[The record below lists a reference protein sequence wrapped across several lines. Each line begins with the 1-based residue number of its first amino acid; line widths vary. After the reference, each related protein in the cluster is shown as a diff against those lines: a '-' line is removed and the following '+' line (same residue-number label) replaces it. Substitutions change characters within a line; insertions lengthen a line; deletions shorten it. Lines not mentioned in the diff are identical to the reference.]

1 MPANPGSSPGQAC
14 QARNDKNGDFCA
26 SAKVSIWD
34 DSLKVITSHI
44 NADFD
49 SLSSMIAAKKLYPDA
64 LLVFPGSQEK
74 TLRDFLIHSTL
85 YLFDIEKATK
95 INYDA
100 IDTLILVDTRQK
112 SRIGEFAKVAS
123 SGKTKVHIYDHH
135 PASNDDVKG
144 EIEVIKTIG
153 ATASILVRMI
163 KEKNVPITPEEATI
177 IMLGIYE
184 ETGSFKFS
192 STTMADFEAASYL
205 LSKGASVNVISDM
218 LVRELT
224 PQQVFLLN
232 DIIKNAEI
240 YNINGID
247 VVITDASME
256 EYVGDL
262 AVIVHKFR
270 DMENVNAIF
279 ALFRMEDRI
288 HIIGRSRIPEVDSGY
303 IMSLMGGG
311 GHRVAASTTVKDQT
325 LIEAKDRLVEIL
337 RHHVKP
343 LWKAKDIMF
352 FPVKSVDATASIYEA
367 KSIMTKYNINA
378 MPVFSGEKAVGII
391 TRQIVEKAAFHK
403 LESIPVREYMFT
415 EFQTVEPEDSLE
427 KVKEK
432 VIGSG
437 QRFLPV
443 LENGELKGAITRT
456 DLLRILEDEI
466 AKTVL
471 EKLEFHEKY
480 VKRKNVRRIME
491 ERLSETVL
499 KRLEDIG
506 VLADELG
513 YHAYLVGGFVRDI
526 LLNNENYD
534 IDIVIEGDGI
544 AFAEEMACRF
554 GVKMRSHK
562 EFATAK
568 ILYPDGFKID
578 IASARLEYYKA
589 PAALPVVEHSS
600 LKLDLHRRD
609 FTINTLAI
617 SLNKNT
623 YGELID
629 FFGAQRD
636 IKEKTIRVLHSLS
649 FVEDPTRVFRAIRF
663 EVRFGF
669 KIGKHTL
676 DLIKNA
682 VKLNFLSKIRGKR
695 IWTELALILQEDTPE
710 MILKRLEGL
719 DLLKFISGSLVF
731 NTEKEKLFKQM
742 HDVYKWYELLYK
754 GKTPERIHYYILGLL
769 DHIKPEDIPEFCRNM
784 EMNESTRRRIVE
796 NVRRTRDAMAKLAMG
811 ISVMKKSAVYRLLD
825 VLSNEIML
833 FIMAKTR
840 SEEIKKVISGY
851 ITNCD
856 AYKPLT
862 TGKDIKRMGIPEGP
876 VYKEVLEKLK
886 DVKIDANLKTKE
898 EELHFI
904 NNYLMEKGLIS

>member
-1 MPANPGSSPGQAC
+1 M
-14 QARNDKNGDFCA
+14 
-26 SAKVSIWD
+26 
-34 DSLKVITSHI
+34 KVITSHV

-64 LLVFPGSQEK
+64 ILAFPGSQEK
-74 TLRDFLIHSTL
+74 TLRDFLIHSTI
-85 YLFDIEKATK
+85 YLFDIEKMTK
-95 INYDA
+95 IDYDA
-100 IDTLILVDTRQK
+100 VDTLILVDTRQK
-112 SRIGEFAKVAS
+112 TRIGEFAKIAEN
-123 SGKTKVHIYDHH
+123 GKVKVHIYDHH

-144 EIEVIKTIG
+144 DIEVVRTIG
-153 ATASILVRMI
+153 ATVSILVGMI
-163 KEKNVPITPEEATI
+163 RERNIAITPEEATI

-184 ETGSFKFS
+184 ETGSFRFS
-192 STTMADFEAASYL
+192 STTTADFEAASYL
-205 LSKGASVNVISDM
+205 LSKGASVNLVSDM

-224 PQQVFLLN
+224 PEQVFLLN
-232 DIIKNAEI
+232 DIIKNADV

-247 VVITDASME
+247 IVITEASTE

-270 DMENVNAIF
+270 DMENINALF
-279 ALFRMEDRI
+279 ALFRMEDRV
-288 HIIGRSRIPEVDSGY
+288 HVIGRSRIPEVDSGY
-303 IMSLMGGG
+303 ILSLMGGG
-311 GHRVAASTTVKDQT
+311 GHKVAASTTVKDMT
-325 LIEAKDRLVEIL
+325 LIETKDRLVEIL

-352 FPVKSVDATASIYEA
+352 FPVKSVDAAASIYDA
-367 KSIMTKYNINA
+367 KSVLTKYNINA
-378 MPVFSGEKAVGII
+378 LPVLSEDRIVGIISRQVAEKAV
-391 TRQIVEKAAFHK
+391 FHK
-403 LESIPVREYMFT
+403 LENVPVREYMLT
-415 EFQTVEPEDSLE
+415 EFQIVEPDDSIE

-432 VIGSG
+432 IIGNS

-443 LENGELKGAITRT
+443 VKDDELKGAITRT

-480 VKRKNVRRIME
+480 VKRKNVKRIME
-491 ERLSETVL
+491 ERLSEEVL
-499 KRLEDIG
+499 KKLEDIG
-506 VLADELG
+506 NLADQLG
-513 YHAYLVGGFVRDI
+513 YHAYLVGGFVRDMI
-526 LLNNENYD
+526 LHDENCD

-544 AFAEEMACRF
+544 IFAEEMSKRF
-554 GVKMRSHK
+554 NVKMRSHK

-568 ILYPDGFKID
+568 IIYPDGFKVD

-623 YGELID
+623 FGELID

-663 EVRFGF
+663 ELRFGF

-682 VKLNFLSKIRGKR
+682 VKLNFLAKIRGKR
-695 IWTELALILQEDTPE
+695 VWTELALILQEGSPE
-710 MILKRLEGL
+710 AILKRLEDL
-719 DLLKFISGSLVF
+719 DLLKFISNMIVF
-731 NTEKEKLFKQM
+731 NREKEKLFMQM
-742 HDVYKWYELLYK
+742 HAVLKWHEFLYQ
-754 GKTPERIHYYILGLL
+754 GKAPEKLQYYVLGLL
-769 DHIKPEDIPEFCRNM
+769 DHMKHEDIPEFCKQM
-784 EMNESTRRRIVE
+784 EMSERTKKKIIE
-796 NVRRTRDAMAKLAMG
+796 NGERVRQAMAKLSMG
-811 ISVMKKSAVYRLLD
+811 ISIMKKSAVYRTLEP
-825 VLSNEIML
+825 LSREVKL
-833 FIMAKTR
+833 FIMARTK
-840 SEEIKKVISGY
+840 SDEIKKAISAY

-856 AYKPLT
+856 SYKPFT
-862 TGKDIKRMGIPEGP
+862 TGEDLKKLAIQEGP
-876 VYKEVLEKLK
+876 IYKEVLETLK
-886 DVKIDANLKTKE
+886 DAKIDMNLKTKDE
-898 EELHFI
+898 EAHFVDT
-904 NNYLMEKGLIS
+904 YLMGKGLIK

>member
-1 MPANPGSSPGQAC
+1 M
-14 QARNDKNGDFCA
+14 
-26 SAKVSIWD
+26 
-34 DSLKVITSHI
+34 KVITSHM

-64 LLVFPGSQEK
+64 ILAFPGSQEK

-85 YLFDIEKATK
+85 YLFDIEKMTR

-100 IDTLILVDTRQK
+100 VDTLILVDTRQK
-112 SRIGEFAKVAS
+112 TRIGEFAKITDN
-123 SGKTKVHIYDHH
+123 GKVTVHIYDHH

-144 EIEVIKTIG
+144 DVEVIRNVG
-153 ATASILVRMI
+153 ATVSILVDMI
-163 KEKNVPITPEEATI
+163 KERNIPLTPEEATI

-184 ETGSFKFS
+184 ETGSFRFS
-192 STTMADFEAASYL
+192 STTTADFEAASYL
-205 LSKGASVNVISDM
+205 LSKGANVNLVSDM

-224 PQQVFLLN
+224 PEQVFLLN
-232 DIIKNAEI
+232 DIIKNAVVF
-240 YNINGID
+240 NINGID
-247 VVITDASME
+247 IVITEASTE

-270 DMENVNAIF
+270 DMENINAVF

-288 HIIGRSRIPEVDSGY
+288 HIVGRSRIPEVDSGY
-303 IMSLMGGG
+303 ILSLMGGG
-311 GHRVAASTTVKDQT
+311 GHKVAASTTVKDMT

-337 RHHVKP
+337 RYHVKP

-352 FPVKSVDATASIYEA
+352 FPVKSVDADASIHDA
-367 KSIMTKYNINA
+367 KNILTKYNINA
-378 MPVFSGEKAVGII
+378 LPVLSGDRVVGII
-391 TRQIVEKAAFHK
+391 TRQVAEKAAFHK
-403 LESIPVREYMFT
+403 LENIPVREYMFT
-415 EFQTVEPEDSLE
+415 EFQSVEPEDSIE
-427 KVKEK
+427 KVKERI
-432 VIGSG
+432 IGNS

-443 LENGELKGAITRT
+443 VHDNELKGAITRT

-480 VKRKNVRRIME
+480 VKRKNLKRIME
-491 ERLSETVL
+491 ERLSGNVL
-499 KRLEDIG
+499 KKLEEIG
-506 VLADELG
+506 TLADELG

-526 LLNNENYD
+526 ILHNENYD
-534 IDIVIEGDGI
+534 IDVVIEGDGI
-544 AFAEEMACRF
+544 IFAEEMSKRF
-554 GVKMRSHK
+554 NVKIRSHK

-568 ILYPDGFKID
+568 IIYSDGFKVD

-589 PAALPVVEHSS
+589 PAALPIVEHSS

-623 YGELID
+623 FGELID

-663 EVRFGF
+663 ELRFGF

-676 DLIKNA
+676 DLIRNA
-682 VKLNFLSKIRGKR
+682 VKLNFLAKIRGKR
-695 IWTELALILQEDTPE
+695 IWTELALILQEDAPE
-710 MILKRLEGL
+710 AILKRLESL
-719 DLLKFISGSLVF
+719 DLLKFISPSLTF
-731 NTEKEKLFKQM
+731 GREKEKLFTQM
-742 HDVYKWYELLYK
+742 HAVIKWHEFLYQ
-754 GKTPERIHYYILGLL
+754 GKAPEKLHYYILGLV
-769 DHIKPEDIPEFCRNM
+769 DHMKEHEFAGFLQSM
-784 EMNESTRRRIVE
+784 EMSE
-796 NVRRTRDAMAKLAMG
+796 RTRKRITQNVGHIREAMAKLSMG
-811 ISVMKKSAVYRLLD
+811 ISVMKKSAVYRTLEP
-825 VLSNEIML
+825 LSGEARL

-840 SEEIKKVISGY
+840 SEEIKKAISGY
-851 ITNCD
+851 ITSRES
-856 AYKPLT
+856 YKPFM
-862 TGKDIKRMGIPEGP
+862 TGEDLKKLGIREGP

-886 DVKIDANLKTKE
+886 DAKIDMNLKTKE
-898 EELHFI
+898 EEAHFVDT
-904 NNYLMEKGLIS
+904 YLMEKGLIT